1 MAIQIKKMETEE
13 EIRGKAYV
21 HWYCWQTVYA
31 GMVDQAYLEQ
41 LTLEKMEEK
50 AFRST
55 DNVLVAK
62 DDGRVVGFVGYG
74 KSEEA
79 GPEAGEIFTLY
90 VLPAYFG
97 TGLGLKLMNV
107 ALERLQDYRQIRV
120 WLLKENKRADRFY
133 QKCGFIPDGN
143 EKLSKMGAVGI
154 RMTLNRSP
162 AKL

>member
-21 HWYCWQTVYA
+21 HWYCWKTVYA

-50 AFRST
+50 AFHST

-97 TGLGLKLMNV
+97 MGLGLKLMNA

-120 WLLKENKRADRFY
+120 WLLKENKRAVRFY

-154 RMTLNRSP
+154 RMTLNRS
-162 AKL
+162 AADL